1 MGSPLF
7 DLPRPRLRRPSRR
20 EAVQVLH
27 VVAGHE
33 PADASS
39 IDTAVTAAAGG
50 RVRLDRVV
58 GLGRALAR
66 LEARPC
72 ALVLLQARH
81 LDVARVALGE
91 LRHAHPALPVILL
104 TESADE
110 AAAVA
115 AVRAG
120 AEDCLGVADASGP
133 VLVRAMLCAL
143 ERTSHAATLR
153 TQAVTDPLTGLANR
167 HGLQP
172 SLDHALAMARRT
184 GRSLAVLFLD
194 LDGFKDVNDVHGHEA
209 GDRVLQELS
218 RRIVARTRD
227 MDTVARLG
235 GDEFVVVMEDLTDP
249 RFAATLARKL
259 VTAAAAP
266 IDVQGHAVSL
276 TASVGISV
284 YPSDGEDAA
293 ALVRHADAAMY
304 AAKAAG
310 KHQFR
315 YYRAQM
321 NEHSR
326 ARVVLDQALA
336 QAIARA
342 EFELH
347 YQPVWHAAEP
357 RIVACEALL
366 RWRRPGH
373 GLQAPAAFLAA
384 AEEAQL
390 AGPLTA
396 LVIAE
401 AAATAHRM
409 RAAGFTVPVSV
420 NLSRR
425 QLLEG
430 DVVTRLRDVLAAL
443 GAGALQVEIGDAV
456 LTSDDPRVTRVLDA
470 LAALGVPLV
479 VDDFG
484 SGASSLRAL
493 NRVRPAAIK
502 IDGALTRELPD
513 SRDAVAIV
521 SAVAAMART
530 LGVPVVGEG
539 VETEPQAQRLRA
551 LGCEALQGYFY
562 GHALPADEWLAYLR
576 WACTAVVGTDRP
588 SRPQLAHVR
597 PARERRQGKA
607 TWSMP
612 VGLPRL
618 PGAALP
624 KRGRARVV
632 VGPFRN

>member
-7 DLPRPRLRRPSRR
+7 DLPRSRPRRPSRR
-20 EAVQVLH
+20 EAVHVLH

-33 PADASS
+33 PADATLL
-39 IDTAVTAAAGG
+39 DRAVSDAARG
-50 RVRLDRVV
+50 RLRLDRVV

-66 LEARPC
+66 LDAQPC

-104 TESADE
+104 TDAADE
-110 AAAVA
+110 TAAVA

-120 AEDCLGVADASGP
+120 AEDCLSLADASGAG
-133 VLVRAMLCAL
+133 LVRAMLCAL

-184 GRSLAVLFLD
+184 GRSLAMLFLD
-194 LDGFKDVNDVHGHEA
+194 LDGFKSVNDVHGHEA
-209 GDRVLQELS
+209 GDRVLQELA
-218 RRIVARTRD
+218 RRIVSRTRD

-235 GDEFVVVMEDLTDP
+235 GDEFVVVMEDLADP

-259 VTAAAAP
+259 VTAASAP
-266 IDVQGHAVSL
+266 FDIQGHAVTL

-284 YPSDGEDAA
+284 YPNDGEDAA
-293 ALVRHADAAMY
+293 ALIRHADAAMY

-326 ARVVLDQALA
+326 ARIVLDQALA
-336 QAIARA
+336 QAVTRD

-373 GLQAPAAFLAA
+373 GLQAPAAFIAA

-396 LVIAE
+396 KVIADV
-401 AAATAHRM
+401 AVTARRM
-409 RAAGFTVPVSV
+409 REAGFTVPVSL

-430 DVVTRLRDVLAAL
+430 DVVARMRQAL
-443 GAGALQVEIGDAV
+443 SDLGPSALQIEIGEAV
-456 LTSDDPRVTRVLDA
+456 LTSDEPRVVRVLDA
-470 LAALGVPLV
+470 LIGMGVPVV

-502 IDGALTRELPD
+502 IDGALTRDLPD

-521 SAVAAMART
+521 TAVAAMART
-530 LGVPVVGEG
+530 LGAPVVGEG
-539 VETEPQAQRLRA
+539 VETEAQAHRLRA

-588 SRPQLAHVR
+588 SGPQLAHVR
-597 PARERRQGKA
+597 PATPARQGKA

-612 VGLPRL
+612 VDLPRI